1 MGDAKVSESIKI
13 QDLRDGRIDMQTV
26 SVFANA
32 DENTE
37 VPRRL
42 APPVKSM
49 SYYTARLDEAKNSA
63 DAAVETIP
71 RTVNDAI
78 NNTAA
83 IGGILADTFVTATAR
98 DTGMVARSQRAK
110 NAEQVSVKDYGAL
123 GDGSGQ
129 TVINWYTIGATNYRG
144 YANLAAVQADYPHVT
159 STDDTIDWAGSQAAV
174 NSNAKRVMFASG
186 SHVFNKPLKTKHTG
200 SYYRHDTGQVLFGE
214 GVSTVLTR
222 KDRRV
227 ATRVSPT
234 ATNEEKAAADIA
246 NANECCI
253 AVHGSNMDMYGFRIE
268 DSAIGIYLGQD
279 HSIIEDGGASHNSFD
294 KITVKNCGTGI
305 IMAASQGNHYND
317 FSRIHFVQCQL
328 DLHMKNGARWT
339 GSNNNNRN
347 TFFKMRSAR
356 SRAGLWIE
364 SGDSNVAYSWHG
376 EGCGTSATGN
386 TFPIPTYLPESIT
399 SGVHI
404 IGGQLNR
411 IFSSQMEANEIELY
425 NYGFNNEFYANGYH
439 EGVANGTQVINKTR
453 PAKFISQNTLFM
465 PNLAIIANNNKLAF
479 PDIKK
484 AGAPTFSGTAVVNN
498 VAYTEHTNPT
508 NTNTRH
514 TSRIHALGGI
524 LKNDSTT
531 AILWTDYSPF
541 ETASFRI
548 KVVASSSNSNLAFVV
563 TADAVAMRNNS
574 STLIRYYLITDKAF
588 QATGENTGSL
598 GTSEVLNL
606 SLIAVGKDLILN
618 VKAPLNRDLDA
629 VSVYVDTLVCKAP

>member
-1 MGDAKVSESIKI
+1 MAINDIVQTIAEARVDARSLSEFVFKPAGFKV
-13 QDLRDGRIDMQTV
+13 
-26 SVFANA
+26 A
-32 DENTE
+32 
-37 VPRRL
+37 RRL
-42 APPVKSM
+42 APPIDTLQF
-49 SYYTARLDEAKNSA
+49 YIDRF
-63 DAAVETIP
+63 DATVESITNNAIN
-71 RTVNDAI
+71 TVNDAI
-78 NNTAA
+78 NNTAVE
-83 IGGILADTFVTATAR
+83 GGVLADTFVTATAR
-98 DTGMVARSQRAK
+98 NSAMVARSQRAK

-227 ATRVSPT
+227 ATRVSST

-268 DSAIGIYLGQD
+268 DSATGIYLGQD

-328 DLHMKNGARWT
+328 DMHMKNGARWT

-347 TFFKMRSAR
+347 TFFKIRSAR
-356 SRAGLWIE
+356 SRIGIWIE
-364 SGDSNVAYSWHG
+364 SGDSNVLYSWHG
-376 EGCGTSATGN
+376 EGCGTTAQGN
-386 TFPIPTYLPESIT
+386 TFPVPVGMPDDIQ
-399 SGVHI
+399 SGVHV

-411 IFSSQMEANEIELY
+411 VHNSQMEANEIELY
-425 NYGFNNEFYANGYH
+425 NYGYNNEFYANGYH
-439 EGVANGTQVINKTR
+439 EGVVSGTQVINKTK
-453 PAKFISQNTLFM
+453 PAKFISQNTLYSQGYAYVANT
-465 PNLAIIANNNKLAF
+465 NLLAF
-479 PDIKK
+479 PDVAR
-484 AGAPTFSGTAVVNN
+484 AGVPTLSGSAVYNNAPSIQHKNTTHTGARKISTIYEFGAIPKDTVSSQIIWSDI
-498 VAYTEHTNPT
+498 VA
-508 NTNTRH
+508 R
-514 TSRIHALGGI
+514 
-524 LKNDSTT
+524 
-531 AILWTDYSPF
+531 
-541 ETASFRI
+541 ETASFTVQ
-548 KVVASSSNSNLAFVV
+548 VVGVSDTSNLAFTV
-563 TADAVAMRNNS
+563 TATAVAMRS
-574 STLIRYYLITDKAF
+574 ASATLTRYHIVPNKSIRASG
-588 QATGENTGSL
+588 AGTGDE
-598 GTSEVLNL
+598 SEPIVL
-606 SLIAVGKDLILN
+606 SLTVNGKDLLLN
-618 VKAPLNRDLDA
+618 VKAPTTRDLDA
-629 VSVYVDTLVCKAP
+629 VSVYVDRLVCKAP